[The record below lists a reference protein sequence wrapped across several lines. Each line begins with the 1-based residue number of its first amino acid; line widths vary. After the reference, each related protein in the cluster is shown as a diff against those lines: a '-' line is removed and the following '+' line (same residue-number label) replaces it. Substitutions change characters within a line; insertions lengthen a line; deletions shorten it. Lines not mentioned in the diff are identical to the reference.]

1 MQSNSLQ
8 TSKDSQSSSIIQEIL
23 HEIHIIDNK
32 HYLINTLNHLEKAI
46 QSHNTAIDSTSMTAI
61 LSKLLQKVFSLR
73 LFQVS
78 VFKDSD
84 TRSRL
89 LEVLN
94 NEMIPRLSLYQALIL
109 QTLPSLQD
117 SPFSEMRLEYERKSL
132 FEEILLAALIDREH
146 ISLLF
151 SELFGNESTGEFTEI
166 LKTILSMPTRVANY
180 LETCPL
186 PIKHENFFLELI
198 EVGFSQ
204 EMSFRKAKEDQY
216 AEFVNG
222 LFINGQTSK
231 AGKSIIED

>member
-8 TSKDSQSSSIIQEIL
+8 TFKDSQPSSIIQEIL

-32 HYLINTLNHLEKAI
+32 HYLTNALNYLEKAI
-46 QSHNTAIDSTSMTAI
+46 ESHSASIEDISMTSI
-61 LSKLLQKVFSLR
+61 LSKLLQKAFSLR

-78 VFKDSD
+78 AFKDSD

-89 LEVLN
+89 LAVLN
-94 NEMIPRLSLYQALIL
+94 NPKITRLSLYQALIL

-117 SPFSEMRLEYERKSL
+117 SPFSEMRLEYERKNL
-132 FEEILLAALIDREH
+132 FEEILLGALIDQEH
-146 ISLLF
+146 ISQLF
-151 SELFGNESTGEFTEI
+151 IELFRDDSGGEFSEI

-186 PIKHENFFLELI
+186 PIKHENFFSELI
-198 EVGFSQ
+198 EVGLSQ
-204 EMSFRKAKEDQY
+204 EMSFKKAKEEQY
-216 AEFVNG
+216 AQFVNG

-231 AGKSIIED
+231 TEMSKIEE